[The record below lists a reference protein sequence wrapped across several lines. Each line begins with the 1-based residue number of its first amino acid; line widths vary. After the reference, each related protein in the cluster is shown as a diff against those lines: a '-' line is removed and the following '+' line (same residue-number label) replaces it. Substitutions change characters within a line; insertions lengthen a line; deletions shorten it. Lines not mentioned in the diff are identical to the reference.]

1 MSRADIEKIT
11 VIGGGSSYTPE
22 LIDGFIQNE
31 EALKVGEIALFD
43 IDEERLSIVG
53 GMAQRQ
59 VRYAELDTKV
69 TLNYDRPRAIE
80 GAKFVLSSMRVGHM
94 AARILDEKIP
104 LKYGVIGQ
112 ETTGPGGT
120 LKAWR
125 TIPVSLDIAKDM
137 EKYAPDAWYINFTN
151 PSGIMTE
158 ALLKHTNLKV
168 VGLCN
173 NPINTIAAMA
183 EAFHVEPK
191 DVFLEWMGMNHV
203 NWVRKVYIKG
213 QDMTQILF
221 DSWEEMVMN
230 HDNWVHKV
238 SNKELDVAQ
247 IPFDRLKG
255 MMKIKEMPNFDPE
268 LIRTLGVLPTYYLQY
283 YYYHPDRV
291 REEKEAGK
299 TRGEVVLG
307 VEKDLLKMYADPKVL
322 VKPPELMLRGGARYS
337 EAAVNLIL
345 SLMLDRRDVQIVVA
359 RNGSSIA
366 DFPEDVSVEVPCV
379 VGAHGVTPLSM
390 GHFPESIRA
399 LAIQAKAWESA
410 VVKAAVSGSHRDAV
424 LAMLQNPLVPDYPT
438 AVKLVDEMLEA
449 HKAYLPQFFKK

>member
-1 MSRADIEKIT
+1 MARPSIEKIT

-22 LIDGFIQNE
+22 LIDGFIQHENE
-31 EALKVGEIALFD
+31 LKVGEIALFD
-43 IDEERLSIVG
+43 VDEERLEIVG

-59 VRYAELDTKV
+59 VRYAEMDTKV
-69 TLNYDRPRAIE
+69 TLNTNRPKAVD

-104 LKYGVIGQ
+104 LKYDVIGQ

-120 LKAWR
+120 FKAFR
-125 TIPVSLDIAKDM
+125 TIPVTLEIAKDM

-158 ALLKHTNLKV
+158 AILKHTNLNV

-213 QDMTQILF
+213 EDVTQKIF
-221 DSWEEMVMN
+221 DNLEEM
-230 HDNWVHKV
+230 
-238 SNKELDVAQ
+238 S
-247 IPFDRLKG
+247 
-255 MMKIKEMPNFDPE
+255 KIEEMPKFDPE
-268 LIRTLGVLPTYYLQY
+268 LVRTLGVLPTYYLQY
-283 YYYHPDRV
+283 YYYQPDKV
-291 REEKEAGK
+291 KEVKQSGK
-299 TRGEVVLG
+299 TRGETVLE
-307 VEKDLLKMYADPKVL
+307 VEKDLLRQFADPNVL

-337 EAAVNLIL
+337 EAAVNLIM
-345 SLMLDRRDVQIVVA
+345 SLMLDRRDVQIVNA
-359 RNGSSIA
+359 RNGNSIA

-379 VGAHGVTPLSM
+379 VGAHGVTPLVM
-390 GHFPESIRA
+390 GHFPESIRS
-399 LAIQAKAWESA
+399 LAIRAKAWESA
-410 VVKAAVSGSHRDAV
+410 VVKAAVSGSRRDAV

-449 HKAYLPQFFKK
+449 NKQYLPQFFKK

>member
-1 MSRADIEKIT
+1 MARPSIEKIT

-31 EALKVGEIALFD
+31 SELNVGEIALFD
-43 IDEERLSIVG
+43 IDEERLEIVG

-59 VRYAELDTKV
+59 VRYAEMDTKV
-69 TLNYDRPRAIE
+69 TLNTNRPKAVE

-104 LKYGVIGQ
+104 LKYDVIGQ

-120 LKAWR
+120 FKAFR
-125 TIPVSLDIAKDM
+125 TIPATLEVARDM

-158 ALLKHTNLKV
+158 AILKHTNLNV

-213 QDMTQILF
+213 EDVTQKIF
-221 DSWEEMVMN
+221 DNLEEM
-230 HDNWVHKV
+230 
-238 SNKELDVAQ
+238 S
-247 IPFDRLKG
+247 
-255 MMKIKEMPNFDPE
+255 KIEEMPKFDPE
-268 LIRTLGVLPTYYLQY
+268 LVRTLGVLPTYYLQY
-283 YYYHPDRV
+283 YYYQPDKV
-291 REEKEAGK
+291 KEVKKAGK
-299 TRGEVVLG
+299 TRGETVLE
-307 VEKDLLKMYADPKVL
+307 VEKDLLKQFADPNVL

-337 EAAVNLIL
+337 EAAVNLIM
-345 SLMLDRRDVQIVVA
+345 SLMLDRRDVQIVNA

-379 VGAHGVTPLSM
+379 VGAHGVTPLVM
-390 GHFPESIRA
+390 GHFPESIRS
-399 LAIQAKAWESA
+399 LAIRAKAWESA
-410 VVKAAVSGSHRDAV
+410 VVKAAVSGYRRDAV

-449 HKAYLPQFFKK
+449 HKQYLPQFFKN

>member
-1 MSRADIEKIT
+1 MARPGIEKIT

-22 LIDGFIQNE
+22 LIDGFIQHENE
-31 EALKVGEIALFD
+31 LKVGEIALFD
-43 IDEERLSIVG
+43 IDEERLEIVG

-59 VRYAELDTKV
+59 VRYAEMDTKV
-69 TLNYDRPRAIE
+69 TLNTNRPKAVD

-104 LKYGVIGQ
+104 LKYDVIGQ

-120 LKAWR
+120 FKAFR
-125 TIPVSLDIAKDM
+125 TIPVTLEIAKDM

-158 ALLKHTNLKV
+158 AILKHTNLNV

-183 EAFHVEPK
+183 EAFHVEAK

-213 QDMTQILF
+213 EDVTQKIF
-221 DSWEEMVMN
+221 DNLEEM
-230 HDNWVHKV
+230 
-238 SNKELDVAQ
+238 S
-247 IPFDRLKG
+247 
-255 MMKIKEMPNFDPE
+255 KIEEMPKFDPE
-268 LIRTLGVLPTYYLQY
+268 LVRTLGVLPTYYLQY
-283 YYYHPDRV
+283 YYFQPDKV
-291 REEKEAGK
+291 KEVKQSGK
-299 TRGEVVLG
+299 TRGETVLE
-307 VEKDLLKMYADPKVL
+307 VEKDLLRQFADPNVL

-337 EAAVNLIL
+337 EAAVNLIM
-345 SLMLDRRDVQIVVA
+345 SLMLDRRDVQIVNA
-359 RNGSSIA
+359 RNGSSIP

-379 VGAHGVTPLSM
+379 VGAHGVTPLVM
-390 GHFPESIRA
+390 GHFPESIRS
-399 LAIQAKAWESA
+399 LAIRAKAWESA
-410 VVKAAVSGSHRDAV
+410 VVKAAVSGSRRDAV

-449 HKAYLPQFFKK
+449 NKQYLPQFFK

>member
-1 MSRADIEKIT
+1 MSRTEIEKIT

-22 LIDGFIQNE
+22 LIDGFIQHEKDLN
-31 EALKVGEIALFD
+31 VGEIALFD
-43 IDEERLSIVG
+43 IDEERLNIVG

-69 TLNYDRPRAIE
+69 TLNFDRPRAVE

-158 ALLKHTNLKV
+158 ALLKYTNLKV

-173 NPINTIAAMA
+173 NPINTIAGMA

-213 QDMTQILF
+213 KDVTQILF
-221 DSWEEMVMN
+221 DNLEE
-230 HDNWVHKV
+230 
-238 SNKELDVAQ
+238 
-247 IPFDRLKG
+247 
-255 MMKIKEMPNFDPE
+255 MMKIKEMPKFDPE
-268 LIRTLGVLPTYYLQY
+268 LIRMLGVLPTYYLQY

-299 TRGEVVLG
+299 TRGEVVLE

-359 RNGSSIA
+359 RNGSCIA

-410 VVKAAVSGSHRDAV
+410 VVKAAVSGSRRDAV

-449 HKAYLPQFFKK
+449 HKVYLPQFFKN

>member
-1 MSRADIEKIT
+1 MSRSEIEKIT
-11 VIGGGSSYTPE
+11 VIGGGSTYTPE

-31 EALKVGEIALFD
+31 PNLKVGEIALFD
-43 IDEERLSIVG
+43 IDEERLGIVG

-80 GAKFVLSSMRVGHM
+80 GAKFVLSSMRIGHM

-158 ALLKHTNLKV
+158 ALLKHTNLNV

-173 NPINTIAAMA
+173 MPINTIAGMA
-183 EAFHVEPK
+183 EAFHVELK

-213 QDMTQILF
+213 QDVTQILF
-221 DSWEEMVMN
+221 DQLEE
-230 HDNWVHKV
+230 
-238 SNKELDVAQ
+238 
-247 IPFDRLKG
+247 

-268 LIRTLGVLPTYYLQY
+268 LIRTLGILPTHYLQY
-283 YYYHPDRV
+283 YYFHLDRV

-307 VEKDLLKMYADPKVL
+307 VEKDLLKKYADPNVL

-337 EAAVNLIL
+337 EAAINLIL

-399 LAIQAKAWESA
+399 LAIQVKAWESA
-410 VVKAAVSGSHRDAV
+410 VVMAGVSGSRRDAV

-449 HKAYLPQFFKK
+449 HKTYLPQFFK

>member
-1 MSRADIEKIT
+1 
-11 VIGGGSSYTPE
+11 
-22 LIDGFIQNE
+22 
-31 EALKVGEIALFD
+31 
-43 IDEERLSIVG
+43 VG

-69 TLNYDRPRAIE
+69 TLNHDRPRAIE

-213 QDMTQILF
+213 QDVTQILF
-221 DSWEEMVMN
+221 DRIEEM
-230 HDNWVHKV
+230 K
-238 SNKELDVAQ
+238 
-247 IPFDRLKG
+247 
-255 MMKIKEMPNFDPE
+255 KIKEMPKFDPE

-379 VGAHGVTPLSM
+379 VGAQGVTPLSM

-399 LAIQAKAWESA
+399 LAIKAKAWESA

>member
-1 MSRADIEKIT
+1 MARPSIEKIT

-22 LIDGFIQNE
+22 LIDGFIQHENE
-31 EALKVGEIALFD
+31 LKVGEIALFD
-43 IDEERLSIVG
+43 IDEERLEIVG

-59 VRYAELDTKV
+59 VRYAEMDTKV
-69 TLNYDRPRAIE
+69 TLNTNRPKAVD

-104 LKYGVIGQ
+104 LKYDVIGQ

-120 LKAWR
+120 FKAFR
-125 TIPVSLDIAKDM
+125 TIPVTLEIAKDM

-158 ALLKHTNLKV
+158 AILKHTNLNV

-213 QDMTQILF
+213 EDVTQKIF
-221 DSWEEMVMN
+221 DNLEEM
-230 HDNWVHKV
+230 
-238 SNKELDVAQ
+238 S
-247 IPFDRLKG
+247 
-255 MMKIKEMPNFDPE
+255 KIEEMPKFDPE
-268 LIRTLGVLPTYYLQY
+268 LVRTLGVLPTYYLQY
-283 YYYHPDRV
+283 YYYQPDKV
-291 REEKEAGK
+291 KEVKQSGK
-299 TRGEVVLG
+299 TRGETVFE
-307 VEKDLLKMYADPKVL
+307 VEQDLLKQFADPNVL

-337 EAAVNLIL
+337 EAAVNLIM
-345 SLMLDRRDVQIVVA
+345 SLMLDRRDVQIVNA
-359 RNGSSIA
+359 HNGNSIA

-379 VGAHGVTPLSM
+379 VGAHGVTPLVM
-390 GHFPESIRA
+390 GHFPESIRS
-399 LAIQAKAWESA
+399 LAIRAKAWESA
-410 VVKAAVSGSHRDAV
+410 VVKAAVSGSRRDAV

-449 HKAYLPQFFKK
+449 NRQYLPQFFK

>member
-1 MSRADIEKIT
+1 MARPSIEKIT

-31 EALKVGEIALFD
+31 NELNVGEIALYD
-43 IDEERLSIVG
+43 IDEERLEIVG

-59 VRYAELDTKV
+59 VRYAEMDTKV
-69 TLNYDRPRAIE
+69 TLNTNRPKAVE

-104 LKYGVIGQ
+104 LKYDVIGQ

-120 LKAWR
+120 FKAFR
-125 TIPVSLDIAKDM
+125 TIPATLEIARDM

-158 ALLKHTNLKV
+158 AILKHTNLNA

-213 QDMTQILF
+213 EDVTQKIF
-221 DSWEEMVMN
+221 DNLEEM
-230 HDNWVHKV
+230 
-238 SNKELDVAQ
+238 S
-247 IPFDRLKG
+247 
-255 MMKIKEMPNFDPE
+255 KIEEMPKFDPE
-268 LIRTLGVLPTYYLQY
+268 LVRTLGVLPTYYLQY
-283 YYYHPDRV
+283 YYYQPDKV
-291 REEKEAGK
+291 KEVKKAGK
-299 TRGEVVLG
+299 TRGETVLE
-307 VEKDLLKMYADPKVL
+307 VEKDLLKQFADPNVL

-337 EAAVNLIL
+337 EAAVNLIM
-345 SLMLDRRDVQIVVA
+345 SLMLDRRDVQIVNA

-379 VGAHGVTPLSM
+379 VGAHGVTPLVM
-390 GHFPESIRA
+390 GHFPESIRS
-399 LAIQAKAWESA
+399 LAIRAKSWESA
-410 VVKAAVSGSHRDAV
+410 VVRAAVSGSRRDAV

-449 HKAYLPQFFKK
+449 HKQYLPQFFKKQ

>member
-1 MSRADIEKIT
+1 MSRTDIEKIT

-22 LIDGFIQNE
+22 LIDGFIQHEKDLN
-31 EALKVGEIALFD
+31 VGEIALFD
-43 IDEERLSIVG
+43 IDEERLNIVG
-53 GMAQRQ
+53 SMAQRQ

-69 TLNYDRPRAIE
+69 TLNSDRPRAVE

-158 ALLKHTNLKV
+158 ALLKYTNLKV

-173 NPINTIAAMA
+173 NPINTIAGMA

-213 QDMTQILF
+213 KDVTPILF
-221 DSWEEMVMN
+221 DNLEE
-230 HDNWVHKV
+230 
-238 SNKELDVAQ
+238 
-247 IPFDRLKG
+247 
-255 MMKIKEMPNFDPE
+255 MMKIKEMPKFDPE
-268 LIRTLGVLPTYYLQY
+268 LIRMLGVLPTYYLQY

-299 TRGEVVLG
+299 TRGEVVLE

-359 RNGSSIA
+359 RNGSCIA

-410 VVKAAVSGSHRDAV
+410 VVKAAVSGSRRDAV

-449 HKAYLPQFFKK
+449 HKVYLPQFFKN

>member
-1 MSRADIEKIT
+1 MSQAAIEKIT

-31 EALKVGEIALFD
+31 PNLKVGEIALFD
-43 IDEERLSIVG
+43 IDEERLKIVG

-59 VRYAELDTKV
+59 VKYAEMDTKV
-69 TLNYDRPRAIE
+69 TLNLDRPRAVE

-94 AARILDEKIP
+94 PARILDEKIP

-158 ALLKHTNLKV
+158 ALLKHTNLNV

-203 NWVRKVYIKG
+203 NWVRKIYIKG
-213 QDMTQILF
+213 QDVTQTI
-221 DSWEEMVMN
+221 
-230 HDNWVHKV
+230 
-238 SNKELDVAQ
+238 
-247 IPFDRLKG
+247 FDRLED
-255 MMKIKEMPNFDPE
+255 MMKIKEMPKFDPE
-268 LIRTLGVLPTYYLQY
+268 LVRTLGVLPTYYLQY

-291 REEKEAGK
+291 REVKEAGK
-299 TRGEVVLG
+299 TRGEVVQA
-307 VEKDLLKMYADPKVL
+307 VEDDLLKMFADPKVL
-322 VKPPELMLRGGARYS
+322 VKPAELMLRGGARYS

-345 SLMLDRRDVQIVVA
+345 SLLLDRRDVQIVVA
-359 RNGSSIA
+359 RNNGAIA
-366 DFPEDVSVEVPCV
+366 DFADDVSVEVPCV
-379 VGAHGVTPLSM
+379 VGAHGVTPLTM

-410 VVKAAVSGSHRDAV
+410 VVKAAVSGDRRDAV

>member
-1 MSRADIEKIT
+1 MSRAEIAKIT
-11 VIGGGSSYTPE
+11 VVGGGSSYTPE

-31 EALKVGEIALFD
+31 PNLKVGEIALYD
-43 IDEERLSIVG
+43 VDEERLSIVG

-59 VRYAELDTKV
+59 VQYAELDTKV

-158 ALLKHTNLKV
+158 ALLKHTNLNV

-173 NPINTIAAMA
+173 NPINTIAGMA

-213 QDMTQILF
+213 QDVTQTLF
-221 DSWEEMVMN
+221 DQLEE
-230 HDNWVHKV
+230 
-238 SNKELDVAQ
+238 
-247 IPFDRLKG
+247 
-255 MMKIKEMPNFDPE
+255 MMKIKEMPKFDPE

-283 YYYHPDRV
+283 YYFHPDRV

-299 TRGEVVLG
+299 TRGEVVLE
-307 VEKDLLKMYADPKVL
+307 VEKDLLKKYADPNVL

-410 VVKAAVSGSHRDAV
+410 VVKAAVSGSRRDAV

-449 HKAYLPQFFKK
+449 HKAYLPQFFKN